1 MIEDQIKKD
10 LSGVLKKLRISPK
23 KLVLE
28 HPAQLDHGDFST
40 NLAFQVKARHLRD
53 EPLKK
58 LAVWDL
64 ANKIVNTWRGMG
76 LPDYLVKIEVAK
88 PGFINLWLKN
98 EVLISQVERVLKEK
112 DSFGF
117 SDLGKGQSV
126 MFEFSHPNTH
136 KLFHIG
142 HLRTT
147 SLGDSLARL
156 YQALGFQVV
165 RANYQGDVGLHIAK
179 CLWGI
184 KKLGLTR
191 AKDLKKKMAFLGKA
205 YAEGTKAYQKSKKA
219 QEEIRNINYLIYAAA
234 QKFYKKKLPRGLKLI
249 DYHQLV
255 KDKTLDPQ
263 EIDRL
268 WRQTRQWSLDY
279 FAEIYRRLD
288 TRFDRYYFEGE
299 VADQGRDLVLK
310 NLKKGFFKK
319 SQGAIIF
326 PGEKHGLHNRVFIN
340 QIGLPTYEAKDMALG
355 KIQFSEHPVQKI
367 VHVVGPEQI
376 GYFQVVFKALEALFP
391 ATKGKEAHLSYGWV
405 RLKEGKM
412 SSREGG
418 VITVNWLIDEAKKEV
433 ARIVRKSKY
442 SKAEKEKITEAV
454 AVGAVKYWILK
465 FSPSSDI
472 AFDLKESVS
481 LEGDSAPYLQ
491 YTHARCQSVLRKAK
505 TKPALA
511 RVFPKLEEEERVLL
525 RTLYKF
531 PEVVAQAG
539 ENFAPNLVCGF
550 LFDLA
555 QKYNLFYN
563 RHSIL
568 KGSDQETVQLRLAL
582 TMAVGQILQNGLDL
596 VGIDSLER
604 M

>member
-10 LSGVLKKLRISPK
+10 LSGVLKKLRISTK

-28 HPAQLDHGDFST
+28 HPAQPEHGDFST
-40 NLAFQVKARHLRD
+40 NLALQVKARHLRV

-58 LAVWDL
+58 LAPWDL

-88 PGFINLWLKN
+88 PGFVNIWLKN
-98 EVLISQVERVLKEK
+98 EVLVSQVERVLKEK
-112 DSFGF
+112 DRFGTG
-117 SDLGKGQSV
+117 DLGKGKSV

-147 SLGDSLARL
+147 SLGESLARL
-156 YQALGFQVV
+156 YQALGFKVV

-184 KKLGLTR
+184 RKLGLTR

-205 YAEGTKAYQKSKKA
+205 YTEGSKAYEKSKKA
-219 QEEIRNINYLIYAAA
+219 QEEIRNINYLVYAAA
-234 QKFYKKKLPRGLKLI
+234 QKFYQKKLPRGLKLI
-249 DYHQLV
+249 DYSQLV

-263 EIDRL
+263 EISKL
-268 WRQTRQWSLDY
+268 WQKTRKWSLDY
-279 FAEIYRRLD
+279 FAEIYKRLN

-310 NLKKGFFKK
+310 NLKKGVFKK

-355 KIQFSEHPVQKI
+355 KIQFSEYPVQKI

-391 ATKGKEAHLSYGWV
+391 ATKGKESHLSYGWV
-405 RLKEGKM
+405 RLREGKM

-418 VITVNWLIDEAKKEV
+418 VITVNWLVDEAKKAAE
-433 ARIVRKSKY
+433 AIIKKSKY
-442 SKAEKEKITEAV
+442 SKKVKETIAEAV
-454 AVGAVKYWILK
+454 AIGAVKYWILK
-465 FSPSSDI
+465 FSPSSEI
-472 AFDLKESVS
+472 AFDIKGSVS

-505 TKPALA
+505 TKPVLPEA
-511 RVFPKLEEEERVLL
+511 VPEMEEEELALL

-539 ENFAPNLVCGF
+539 ESFAPNLICGF

-568 KGSDQETVQLRLAL
+568 KGPSQETVQLRLAL
-582 TMAVGQILQNGLDL
+582 TMAVGQILQNGLNL
-596 VGIDSLER
+596 VGIDSPER